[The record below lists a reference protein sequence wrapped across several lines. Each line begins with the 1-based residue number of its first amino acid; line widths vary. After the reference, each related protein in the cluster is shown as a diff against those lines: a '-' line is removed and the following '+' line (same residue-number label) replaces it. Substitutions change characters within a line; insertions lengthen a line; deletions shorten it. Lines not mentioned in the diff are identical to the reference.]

1 MKSNGK
7 PTNGYKAIIFDFGGT
22 LDANGVAWM
31 DRLFPI
37 YREEGVGLSAEEF
50 ANLFLQVDESLTG
63 QKKLRGQGY
72 RETILAQTR
81 EVLRL
86 AGARRLGLA
95 ERIADRF
102 AEESQ
107 KSFDKTQKV
116 LTRLHRSY
124 RLGIISNFYG
134 NLDAVFKSIN
144 MDPFFEVLADSQ
156 RLGVSKPDPRI
167 FQYALREMELKPEQC
182 LMVGDSLSADM
193 GGARAIGMPHAWL
206 YGDRFKQGKP
216 SEACCKGDRVLRSL
230 DELTE
235 LLS

>member
-1 MKSNGK
+1 MKGNGTK
-7 PTNGYKAIIFDFGGT
+7 ATGYKAVIFDFGGT
-22 LDANGVAWM
+22 LDANGVPWL
-31 DRLFPI
+31 DRLYPL

-50 ANLFLQVDESLTG
+50 AALFLRVDNSLTG
-63 QKKLRGQGY
+63 QRKLRGQGY

-102 AEESQ
+102 AAESQ
-107 KSFDKTQKV
+107 KAFERSQKV
-116 LTRLHRSY
+116 LTRLHRDF

-144 MDPFFEVLADSQ
+144 LDPFFEVLADSE

-182 LMVGDSLSADM
+182 LMVGDSLSSDM
-193 GGARAIGMPHAWL
+193 AGARAIGMPHAWL

-216 SEACCKGDRVLRSL
+216 AEACCKADKVLRSL
-230 DELTE
+230 DELADI
-235 LLS
+235 LS